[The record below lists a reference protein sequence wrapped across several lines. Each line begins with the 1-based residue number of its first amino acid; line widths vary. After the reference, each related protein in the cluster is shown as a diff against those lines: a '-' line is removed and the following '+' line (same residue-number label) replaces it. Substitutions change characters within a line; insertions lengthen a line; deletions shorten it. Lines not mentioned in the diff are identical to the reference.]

1 MADSS
6 GDKKHSASERRRRQ
20 AREEG
25 QVVRSQDLT
34 SAGML
39 LAAVGA
45 LWMFGPPAAEQLA
58 AAIVDA
64 LSVPRMQSLET
75 NDAAN
80 WLLGYAGRL
89 ALAAVPLLLAM
100 LFAGVLVNVTQTG
113 VVFSTKK
120 IVPKLSH
127 ISPIS
132 GVKRIVSLQGLVRLG
147 FGLFKVAVI
156 TVVAFFAVRYYSDSM
171 LQLAELSV
179 PQIASSLFECL
190 LGTCVWIG
198 LSLFVLAI
206 LEFAFQKWKHEQDLM
221 MTDQEVRDELKE
233 TEGDPQ
239 VAARRRMVQRQLMM
253 QRAESEVPKADVVV
267 SNPTELAI
275 AIQYDPMTM
284 PAPIVV
290 AKGAGV
296 LAQKTRRL
304 ALENGIPV
312 VERKPLAQV
321 LYKTVDVGDIIPAD
335 HYQAVAEVLRYVYQ
349 LQGKEIPKTA
359 A

>member
-39 LAAVGA
+39 LAAVVTLWLFGA
-45 LWMFGPPAAEQLA
+45 PAAEQLA
-58 AAIVDA
+58 AALVDS
-64 LSVPRMQSLET
+64 LSTPRLEALET

-80 WLLGYAGRL
+80 WMLAYASRL
-89 ALAAVPLLLAM
+89 AFAAVPLLVAM
-100 LFAGVLVNVTQTG
+100 LVAGVLVNLVQTG
-113 VVFSTKK
+113 MVFSTKK
-120 IVPKLSH
+120 VVPKLSH

-132 GVKRIVSLQGLVRLG
+132 GVKRIASLQGVMRLG

-156 TVVAFFAVRYYSDSM
+156 AVVAFFAIQYYSPSILGM
-171 LQLAELSV
+171 SEQTV
-179 PQIASSLFECL
+179 PQVASTMFDCL

-198 LSLFVLAI
+198 VALFILAI
-206 LEFAFQKWKHEQDLM
+206 LEYAFQKWKHEQDLM

-253 QRAESEVPKADVVV
+253 QRAENEVPNADVVV

-275 AIQYDPMTM
+275 AIQYDPLTM
-284 PAPIVV
+284 PAPVVV

-296 LAQKTRRL
+296 LAQKIRRL

-321 LYKTVDVGDIIPAD
+321 LYKSVDVGDVIPAD

-349 LQGKEIPKTA
+349 LQGKVGLKQE
-359 A
+359 

>member
-1 MADSS
+1 
-6 GDKKHSASERRRRQ
+6 
-20 AREEG
+20 
-25 QVVRSQDLT
+25 
-34 SAGML
+34 
-39 LAAVGA
+39 
-45 LWMFGPPAAEQLA
+45 
-58 AAIVDA
+58 
-64 LSVPRMQSLET
+64 MQSLET

-89 ALAAVPLLLAM
+89 ALAALPLLLAM

-349 LQGKEIPKTA
+349 LQGKEIPKA
-359 A
+359 AA

>member
-39 LAAVGA
+39 LAAVGT

-198 LSLFVLAI
+198 LSLFILAI
-206 LEFAFQKWKHEQDLM
+206 LEFAFQKWKHEQDL
-221 MTDQEVRDELKE
+221 
-233 TEGDPQ
+233 
-239 VAARRRMVQRQLMM
+239 
-253 QRAESEVPKADVVV
+253 
-267 SNPTELAI
+267 
-275 AIQYDPMTM
+275 
-284 PAPIVV
+284 
-290 AKGAGV
+290 
-296 LAQKTRRL
+296 
-304 ALENGIPV
+304 
-312 VERKPLAQV
+312 
-321 LYKTVDVGDIIPAD
+321 
-335 HYQAVAEVLRYVYQ
+335 
-349 LQGKEIPKTA
+349 
-359 A
+359 

>member
-39 LAAVGA
+39 LSAVATLWILGA
-45 LWMFGPPAAEQLA
+45 PAAEQLA
-58 AAIVDA
+58 AALIDS
-64 LSVPRMQSLET
+64 LSTPRLESLET

-80 WLLGYAGRL
+80 WMLAYASRL
-89 ALAAVPLLLAM
+89 AFAAVPLLVAM
-100 LFAGVLVNVTQTG
+100 LVAGVLVNLIQTG
-113 VVFSTKK
+113 MVFSTKK

-132 GVKRIVSLQGLVRLG
+132 GVKRIASLQGVMRLG
-147 FGLFKVAVI
+147 FGLFKVVVI
-156 TVVAFFAVRYYSDSM
+156 AVVACFAVQHYSPSI
-171 LQLAELSV
+171 LAMSEQTV
-179 PQIASSLFECL
+179 PQVASTMFDCL

-198 LSLFVLAI
+198 VALFILAI
-206 LEFAFQKWKHEQDLM
+206 LEYAFQKWKHEQDLM
-221 MTDQEVRDELKE
+221 MTDQQVRDELKE

-253 QRAESEVPKADVVV
+253 QRAENEVPNADVVV

-275 AIQYDPMTM
+275 AIQYDPLTM
-284 PAPIVV
+284 PAPVVV

-296 LAQKTRRL
+296 LAQKIRRL

-321 LYKTVDVGDIIPAD
+321 LYKSVDVGDVIPAD

-349 LQGKEIPKTA
+349 LQGKEIPKA
-359 A
+359 AA

>member
-39 LAAVGA
+39 LAAVVTLWLFGA
-45 LWMFGPPAAEQLA
+45 PAAEQLA
-58 AAIVDA
+58 AALVDS
-64 LSVPRMQSLET
+64 LSTPRLEALET

-80 WLLGYAGRL
+80 WMLAYASRL
-89 ALAAVPLLLAM
+89 AFAAVPLLVAM
-100 LFAGVLVNVTQTG
+100 LVAGVLVNLVQTG
-113 VVFSTKK
+113 MVFSTKK
-120 IVPKLSH
+120 VVPKLSH

-132 GVKRIVSLQGLVRLG
+132 GVKRIASLQGVMRLG

-156 TVVAFFAVRYYSDSM
+156 AVVAFFAVQYYSPSILGM
-171 LQLAELSV
+171 SEQTV
-179 PQIASSLFECL
+179 PQVASTMFDCL

-198 LSLFVLAI
+198 VALFILAI
-206 LEFAFQKWKHEQDLM
+206 LEYAFQKWKHEQDLM

-253 QRAESEVPKADVVV
+253 QRAENEVPNADVVV

-275 AIQYDPMTM
+275 AIQYDPLTM
-284 PAPIVV
+284 PAPVVV

-296 LAQKTRRL
+296 MAQKIRRL
-304 ALENGIPV
+304 ALEHGIPV

-321 LYKTVDVGDIIPAD
+321 LYKTVDVGDVIPAD

-349 LQGKEIPKTA
+349 LQGKEIPKA
-359 A
+359 AA

>member
-39 LAAVGA
+39 LAAVGT

-100 LFAGVLVNVTQTG
+100 LFAGVVNVTG
-113 VVFSTKK
+113 PALSSFE

-132 GVKRIVSLQGLVRLG
+132 GVKVSLQGRRWVW
-147 FGLFKVAVI
+147 
-156 TVVAFFAVRYYSDSM
+156 
-171 LQLAELSV
+171 SV
-179 PQIASSLFECL
+179 QGCCHHCCCFCGAI
-190 LGTCVWIG
+190 
-198 LSLFVLAI
+198 LAI
-206 LEFAFQKWKHEQDLM
+206 QCCSW
-221 MTDQEVRDELKE
+221 R
-233 TEGDPQ
+233 
-239 VAARRRMVQRQLMM
+239 
-253 QRAESEVPKADVVV
+253 
-267 SNPTELAI
+267 N
-275 AIQYDPMTM
+275 
-284 PAPIVV
+284 
-290 AKGAGV
+290 
-296 LAQKTRRL
+296 
-304 ALENGIPV
+304 
-312 VERKPLAQV
+312 
-321 LYKTVDVGDIIPAD
+321 
-335 HYQAVAEVLRYVYQ
+335 
-349 LQGKEIPKTA
+349 
-359 A
+359 

>member
-1 MADSS
+1 M
-6 GDKKHSASERRRRQ
+6 KK
-20 AREEG
+20 G

-39 LAAVGA
+39 LAAVVTLWLFGA
-45 LWMFGPPAAEQLA
+45 PAAEQLA
-58 AAIVDA
+58 SALVDS
-64 LSVPRMQSLET
+64 LSTPRLEALET

-80 WLLGYAGRL
+80 WMLAYASRL
-89 ALAAVPLLLAM
+89 AFAAVPLLVAM
-100 LFAGVLVNVTQTG
+100 LVAGVLVNLVQTG
-113 VVFSTKK
+113 MVFSTKK
-120 IVPKLSH
+120 VVPKLSH

-132 GVKRIVSLQGLVRLG
+132 GVKRIASLQGVMRLG

-156 TVVAFFAVRYYSDSM
+156 AVVAFFAIQYYSPSILGM
-171 LQLAELSV
+171 SEQTV
-179 PQIASSLFECL
+179 PQVASTMFDCL

-198 LSLFVLAI
+198 VALFILAI
-206 LEFAFQKWKHEQDLM
+206 LEYAFQKWKHEQDLM

-253 QRAESEVPKADVVV
+253 QRAENEVPNADVVV

-275 AIQYDPMTM
+275 AIQYDPLTM
-284 PAPIVV
+284 PAPVVV

-296 LAQKTRRL
+296 MAQKIRRL
-304 ALENGIPV
+304 ALEHGIPV

-321 LYKTVDVGDIIPAD
+321 LYKTVDVGDVIPAD
-335 HYQAVAEVLRYVYQ
+335 HYQAVAEVLRYGISFRAKKFPRRR
-349 LQGKEIPKTA
+349 LDP
-359 A
+359 